1 MKPFENASVFINL
14 IENAPVFMKLIENA
28 SVFIKLIENVS
39 VFIKP
44 IENALSPVTEDDSIY
59 SVSLLLI
66 LESENRMRQSHV
78 SVHDVSD
85 TIGGDKLTEAGI
97 LCIPHPKLCGVSHI
111 NILANIL
118 FSHIAGKPTLIREN
132 V

>member
-1 MKPFENASVFINL
+1 MKPFKNA
-14 IENAPVFMKLIENA
+14 
-28 SVFIKLIENVS
+28 S

-111 NILANIL
+111 HILGNIV
-118 FSHIAGKPTLIREN
+118 FSHNAGKPLLIREN

>member
-1 MKPFENASVFINL
+1 M
-14 IENAPVFMKLIENA
+14 
-28 SVFIKLIENVS
+28 
-39 VFIKP
+39 
-44 IENALSPVTEDDSIY
+44 SPVTEDDSIY

-97 LCIPHPKLCGVSHI
+97 LCKPHPKLWRVAYIHI
-111 NILANIL
+111 LGNIV
-118 FSHIAGKPTLIREN
+118 FSHIAGKAGKPTSIIGKMCDAT
-132 V
+132 VSIGK